1 MRLCKYGNRP
11 LLPKVSIKH
20 VLSLVETVYFI
31 IVRIREEKAQQ
42 CVSFQLQ
49 NFFWFIPKFIF
60 WIACIRIKSKNK
72 NKKKS
77 DPIMEITI
85 LIPYHFIT
93 FSTFCKTLIRLVSHR
108 GFSSVNQ
115 KVNIRG
121 QYLLCFFCFIKNSHC
136 DLILSE
142 WSNLNNLLERVN

>member
-1 MRLCKYGNRP
+1 
-11 LLPKVSIKH
+11 
-20 VLSLVETVYFI
+20 
-31 IVRIREEKAQQ
+31 
-42 CVSFQLQ
+42 
-49 NFFWFIPKFIF
+49 
-60 WIACIRIKSKNK
+60 
-72 NKKKS
+72 
-77 DPIMEITI
+77 MEITI

-142 WSNLNNLLERVN
+142 